1 MADNVIKLRRKP
13 RPLRKTY
20 DPAAPYEVEREDRD
34 SGVIAFNVTDVRP
47 DSYRDIC
54 CIDDDGNPY
63 AKHDAEQIAR
73 ALNMMVALGKER
85 LPKVK
90 QLVDRDLEDLLR
102 DDLRP
107 DDDEDF

>member
-1 MADNVIKLRRKP
+1 
-13 RPLRKTY
+13 
-20 DPAAPYEVEREDRD
+20 
-34 SGVIAFNVTDVRP
+34 
-47 DSYRDIC
+47 
-54 CIDDDGNPY
+54 
-63 AKHDAEQIAR
+63 
-73 ALNMMVALGKER
+73 MMVALGKER